1 MITCDKYIGYCV
13 CAFFL
18 DHLFVFTTKQ
28 RRTTSTT
35 IDRPPFFCCV
45 LFPQQNEIYAHINSI
60 HREEEKKANKF

>member
-28 RRTTSTT
+28 RRTTPTT
-35 IDRPPFFCCV
+35 IDRPSVFCV
-45 LFPQQNEIYAHINSI
+45 LFCFRNKMKYMHI
-60 HREEEKKANKF
+60 